1 MASNT
6 LGQKEIEK
14 KAANAK
20 KLIPEINRQK
30 KTVSWMN
37 PVFEIISWLVNV
49 SGRQLKI

>member
-20 KLIPEINRQK
+20 KTDSWDQSTK

-49 SGRQLKI
+49 SGRKLKI